1 MLFPGTGALTAPP
14 SHVLLAPSAP
24 SDPGQRGLP
33 GERAVLVGLDASIQ
47 SLLLIQRESGHR
59 LSGGGFP
66 KELSS
71 GNYLSARQL
80 SRATPETADT
90 QHRLC
95 CRRVRGCTHQPR
107 GVCVWSAC
115 LCLQWWN
122 MWGLEGADPSQA
134 LELWPECRNTGSE
147 SKHFRSFH
155 TRLLFG
161 MA

>member
-14 SHVLLAPSAP
+14 SHMLLAPSAP

-107 GVCVWSAC
+107 GVCVKC
-115 LCLQWWN
+115 LFVPAV
-122 MWGLEGADPSQA
+122 MEHVGLGRSRSLPSPWFVA
-134 LELWPECRNTGSE
+134 
-147 SKHFRSFH
+147 
-155 TRLLFG
+155 G
-161 MA
+161 MREYWVWKQTF